1 MRRDVALL
9 AGMARETDV
18 SVTLSIPF
26 SDDAMSRAIEPNT
39 SPPSQRFETI
49 RMLADAG
56 IPTCVGVAPVI
67 PGLNDSQV
75 SEVLQ
80 RASAAGARRAF
91 LIPVRLAA
99 EVLPVFRER
108 LEEAYPQR
116 AAKIWNAIREM
127 RGGKLNESEF
137 GARMQGL
144 GPRWEAIRTLFEME
158 CERLG
163 LNRQRPKRP
172 ETRTFRRSSVQGDL
186 FESAGGLPS

>member
-1 MRRDVALL
+1 
-9 AGMARETDV
+9 
-18 SVTLSIPF
+18 
-26 SDDAMSRAIEPNT
+26 MSRLIEPNT

-49 RMLADAG
+49 RMLAEAG

-67 PGLNDSQV
+67 PGLNDSQI

-116 AAKIWNAIREM
+116 AAKVWNAIREM

-144 GPRWEAIRTLFEME
+144 GPRWEAIRTLFETQ

-163 LNRQRPKRP
+163 LNRERPKR
-172 ETRTFRRSSVQGDL
+172 RKAGAFRRPSSQGNL
-186 FESAGGLPS
+186 FESAESLTS